1 MKHLTAGEASRLAGV
16 SKATI
21 CRALKSG
28 KLSYVS
34 NDSEGYR
41 IDPAELSRVYSVK
54 HHETPLGVAM
64 KRYETPNETP
74 QNDHEKEIL
83 ELKIKYLE
91 EKLKMVEEKID
102 DLKAEKEKWEEQARY
117 WRQLNFLRLKP
128 AEPVKCRKELIRRVQ
143 KDTINKYRKHLS
155 K

>member
-34 NDSEGYR
+34 IDSDGYK
-41 IDPAELSRVYSVK
+41 IDPAELSRVYDLK
-54 HHETPLGVAM
+54 HHETPQGVTM
-64 KRYETPNETP
+64 KRSETPNVTPNETP
-74 QNDHEKEIL
+74 QKDYQKEIL
-83 ELKIKYLE
+83 ELKNQHLE
-91 EKLKMVEEKID
+91 EKLKMVERENEYLRKDKDQWQRQATHLLPAPPEHSREANFRKTLID
-102 DLKAEKEKWEEQARY
+102 RAS
-117 WRQLNFLRLKP
+117 
-128 AEPVKCRKELIRRVQ
+128 
-143 KDTINKYRKHLS
+143 S

>member
-28 KLSYVS
+28 KLSYIS
-34 NDSEGYR
+34 NDSDGYK
-41 IDPAELSRVYSVK
+41 IDPAELSRVYNLK
-54 HHETPLGVAM
+54 HHETPQGVAM
-64 KRYETPNETP
+64 KRSATPNETP
-74 QNDHEKEIL
+74 QNDHEKELL

-91 EKLKMVEEKID
+91 EKLIMMERENEYLRKDRDQWQRQANQLLLAPPEHSREANFRKTLID
-102 DLKAEKEKWEEQARY
+102 RAS
-117 WRQLNFLRLKP
+117 
-128 AEPVKCRKELIRRVQ
+128 
-143 KDTINKYRKHLS
+143 S

>member
-28 KLSYVS
+28 KLSYIS
-34 NDSEGYR
+34 NDSDGYK
-41 IDPAELSRVYSVK
+41 IDPAELSRVYNVK
-54 HHETPLGVAM
+54 HHETPKGVAM

-74 QNDHEKEIL
+74 QNDHEKELL
-83 ELKIKYLE
+83 ELKIKHLE
-91 EKLKMVEEKID
+91 EKLRMVERENEYLREDKDQWQRQATHLLPAPPQHSREANFRRTLID
-102 DLKAEKEKWEEQARY
+102 RAS
-117 WRQLNFLRLKP
+117 
-128 AEPVKCRKELIRRVQ
+128 
-143 KDTINKYRKHLS
+143 S

>member
-28 KLSYVS
+28 KLSYIS
-34 NDSEGYR
+34 NDSDGYK
-41 IDPAELSRVYSVK
+41 IDPAELSRVYNVK
-54 HHETPLGVAM
+54 HHETPQGVAM
-64 KRYETPNETP
+64 KRSATPNETP
-74 QNDHEKEIL
+74 QNDHEKELL

-91 EKLKMVEEKID
+91 EKLIMMERENEYLRKDRDQWQRQANQLLLAPPEHSREANFRKTLID
-102 DLKAEKEKWEEQARY
+102 RAS
-117 WRQLNFLRLKP
+117 
-128 AEPVKCRKELIRRVQ
+128 
-143 KDTINKYRKHLS
+143 S